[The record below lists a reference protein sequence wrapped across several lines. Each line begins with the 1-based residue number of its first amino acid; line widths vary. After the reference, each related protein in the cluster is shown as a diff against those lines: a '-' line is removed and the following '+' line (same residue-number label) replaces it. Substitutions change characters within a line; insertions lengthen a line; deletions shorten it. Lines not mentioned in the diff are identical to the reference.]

1 MKPSIK
7 KGIIITSIC
16 AFTLVGIKFY
26 LNSTNKIDVNSVST
40 LNTGYWDNPST
51 STGLVSNSDRQSVLY
66 DASKTITQVFVQEGQ
81 QVNSGDPL
89 LSYDLTTLQSAV
101 DTSQLDVEKAQN
113 AIALAEHELKKLLN
127 TTPIPDVVEEP
138 EIQDHTPAPLPGV
151 PEKNGNGLYPYI
163 LSLSQAEKNFTAY
176 KIYYTSTTSEA
187 PEKGPH
193 EKASLW
199 KEEREMKESNNTC
212 WYWIEYTYTDGSTN
226 AYDPKDVVEYYSD
239 KQQIPN
245 KEIFLAGTKQN
256 PYVFKLSENQGFV
269 YGKLFL
275 DNANLN
281 QYLRFD
287 VYTNDGDIDSSWLV
301 RCDKFTTIQSI
312 NEGDMY
318 SVISHTKEEQKYVEV
333 EQKPS
338 QDLSSGYTEIELAK
352 AIRDKKQ
359 ELKTLDL
366 GLKKAQLS
374 LSENKALLNDGV
386 IRAKRSGIVRNI
398 KKTSDSL
405 QDGNTFLEVAGGQ
418 GTYIKGSISEL
429 MLNQIK
435 VGDTISAYC
444 WTSGET
450 FDAKIQSI
458 DTVPSSNSNYNGSGN
473 PNVSY
478 YDFEAYAKDA
488 SKIQAGEYLELTFN
502 SASDTTSS
510 IWLSKAYVKQEGN
523 KYYVLKDVHG
533 KLKKQYVTV
542 GKIVWGDTMEIK
554 DGLSD
559 TDYIAFA
566 YSKNAKEGVKTQ
578 KSSEA
583 TS

>member
-138 EIQDHTPAPLPGV
+138 EIQDHIPAPLPGV

-318 SVISHTKEEQKYVEV
+318 SVVSHTKEEQKYVEV

-502 SASDTTSS
+502 SAGDTTSS

>member
-113 AIALAEHELKKLLN
+113 AISLAEHELKKLLN

-226 AYDPKDVVEYYSD
+226 AYDSKDVVEYYSD

-256 PYVFKLSENQGFV
+256 PYVFKLNENQGFV

-366 GLKKAQLS
+366 CFKKAQLS

-478 YDFEAYAKDA
+478 YEFEAYAKDA

-502 SASDTTSS
+502 SAGDTTSS

>member
-51 STGLVSNSDRQSVLY
+51 STGFVSNSDTQSVLY

-81 QVNSGDPL
+81 QVNAGDPL

-113 AIALAEHELKKLLN
+113 AITLAEHELKKLLN

-151 PEKNGNGLYPYI
+151 PAKDGNGFYPYV

-176 KIYYTSTTSEA
+176 KIYYASTTSEA

-193 EKASLW
+193 EEASLW
-199 KEEREMKESNNTC
+199 KEERETKESNNTC

-287 VYTNDGDIDSSWLV
+287 VYTNDGEIDSSWLV
-301 RCDKFTTIQSI
+301 RCDKFTTKQSM

-338 QDLSSGYTEIELAK
+338 QDISSGYTEIELAK

-366 GLKKAQLS
+366 DLRKAKLS
-374 LSENKALLNDGV
+374 LSENKALLNDGIV
-386 IRAKRSGIVRNI
+386 RAKRSGIVRNI
-398 KKTSDSL
+398 KDLSNPI
-405 QDGNTFLEVAGGQ
+405 QDGSAFLEVATGQ

-478 YDFEAYAKDA
+478 YGFEAYAKDA

-502 SASDTTSS
+502 LSSDTTSS

-578 KSSEA
+578 NSSEA